1 MKHRYIHIYADDITL
16 IRHNV
21 NQTSLETDV
30 FYSIQYSI
38 VQHLNEMGFNTNK
51 YKFQHKFNTNLIT
64 F

>member
-16 IRHNV
+16 IRHNF

-38 VQHLNEMGFNTNK
+38 VQHLNEIGFNTNK
-51 YKFQHKFNTNLIT
+51 
-64 F
+64 